1 MRSSNEVGAFGV
13 GDAVGDGEVIG
24 ACEGKLTIVAAGD
37 GNGDGIWDGIGDEE
51 GFAAI

>member
-13 GDAVGDGEVIG
+13 GDVVGDGEGKG

-37 GNGDGIWDGIGDEE
+37 GIGDVIGDEE
-51 GFAAI
+51 GFAAT